1 MNSNDEKLFDELGAA
16 GHAHAATQLAAK
28 PQYIAPYIAY
38 LFRKF
43 NESALA
49 VSAAAAVVAA
59 AATTTGGADAAPR
72 GTKSNNSRVV
82 ADILIACTWIV
93 FGGDP
98 VESLT
103 RLLEAGQLPSTACGQ
118 LWQHSCTTQTG
129 KKRKAKFPFV
139 QISQFFF
146 FYLLC
151 QQRWRTNVT
160 RVKSTCRLRFV
171 LHVSKLAT
179 ILVMIVSD
187 LIVETICNS
196 T

>member
-1 MNSNDEKLFDELGAA
+1 MNSNDEKLFDELSAA

-49 VSAAAAVVAA
+49 ASAAAAVAA
-59 AATTTGGADAAPR
+59 AAQTSGVVDAAPR

-82 ADILIACTWIV
+82 ADVLIACTWMV

-103 RLLEAGQLPSTACGQ
+103 RLLDAGQLPSTACGQ
-118 LWQHSCTTQTG
+118 LWQHSCKDKMA
-129 KKRKAKFPFV
+129 KKKIMIIIRERAREENIIIV
-139 QISQFFF
+139 RISQVF
-146 FYLLC
+146 LDSVGV
-151 QQRWRTNVT
+151 QM
-160 RVKSTCRLRFV
+160 S
-171 LHVSKLAT
+171 HV
-179 ILVMIVSD
+179 
-187 LIVETICNS
+187 
-196 T
+196 

>member
-1 MNSNDEKLFDELGAA
+1 MNSNDEKLFDELSAA

-49 VSAAAAVVAA
+49 ASAAAAVAA
-59 AATTTGGADAAPR
+59 AAAQTSGADAAPR

-118 LWQHSCTTQTG
+118 LWQHSCKG
-129 KKRKAKFPFV
+129 KKKKKVVDCFSFPLI
-139 QISQFFF
+139 QISQFF
-146 FYLLC
+146 LDS
-151 QQRWRTNVT
+151 VG
-160 RVKSTCRLRFV
+160 V
-171 LHVSKLAT
+171 
-179 ILVMIVSD
+179 
-187 LIVETICNS
+187 
-196 T
+196 